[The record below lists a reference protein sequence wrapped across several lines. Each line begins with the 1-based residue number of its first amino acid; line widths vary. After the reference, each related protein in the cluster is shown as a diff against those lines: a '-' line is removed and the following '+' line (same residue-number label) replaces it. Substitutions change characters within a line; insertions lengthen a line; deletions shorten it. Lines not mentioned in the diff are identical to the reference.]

1 MYVYDTLLDCLES
14 GDLTEGEHT
23 LSIHGVNID
32 AEVYVFPDDVH
43 YTESPI
49 LGSETPDQ
57 RMLILIYNGNLTIDE
72 GVVVTPQT
80 RKRGM
85 AIYVKGD
92 CNVFGTISMTARGA
106 KAAGQDVYLYKG
118 KSGRYEFIPEM
129 GEQGGASVKTQYI
142 PEIPTVNGRPGFN
155 ATFRRSTGGGGSGG
169 AMHAGFIPP
178 HIATSGSGSA
188 GTSYS
193 GGTGGGGAYNAK
205 AKDGAPNGGAGGDAS
220 YGFER
225 TSSSG
230 GAGNP
235 GGARN
240 SNRGEAGENGTGG
253 LLIFIVKNQLFID
266 INAVIESNG
275 SKGGSIGGAGGSSG
289 GGSINIIC
297 YALPTNNGTIHA
309 LGGAKAGNGGAGGN
323 GSVSISLIEDNFYFV
338 SQQTG
343 NDGNDGL
350 TPQAALAT
358 IAGAIQKIRGTESSE
373 TLVYV
378 APGIYNERL
387 VVSEGTG
394 EPFRSNFVFFGDTD
408 CLFFSGH
415 NKGQVL
421 IIDQGDEVASINL
434 VEINSFLLGFLE
446 FRNFSLSGNNCDYA
460 IYKNTL
466 GQVIIDN
473 CHITG
478 HNGVYGVDAYNST
491 IFARNY
497 AANKSNLYNCVVIG
511 GVNSVYDSASSGS
524 KLNNSLVFVPD
535 VGVHTNQRTRNSLV
549 YGAKTAYL
557 SDTNTGYSSAICC
570 KDGFGGGSTGTGN
583 RYSCVETGV
592 TTKQTE
598 SPLAL
603 FDVKIKPIAVD
614 ESMFLPKYEL
624 DYEDFKYNAP
634 SIKLKGRSQYKIK
647 ASVQKGSFIKS
658 LWIKSYN
665 TNPELMPYII
675 VKFAGKDR
683 IKEAICSV
691 NWELLSICFDSAFDG
706 VAELVLVTQDPNPES
721 YTLFSDIY

>member
-1 MYVYDTLLDCLES
+1 MEYLFDNSLD
-14 GDLTEGEHT
+14 
-23 LSIHGVNID
+23 
-32 AEVYVFPDDVH
+32 A
-43 YTESPI
+43 
-49 LGSETPDQ
+49 
-57 RMLILIYNGNLTIDE
+57 
-72 GVVVTPQT
+72 
-80 RKRGM
+80 
-85 AIYVKGD
+85 
-92 CNVFGTISMTARGA
+92 
-106 KAAGQDVYLYKG
+106 
-118 KSGRYEFIPEM
+118 KSG
-129 GEQGGASVKTQYI
+129 
-142 PEIPTVNGRPGFN
+142 
-155 ATFRRSTGGGGSGG
+155 STG
-169 AMHAGFIPP
+169 APP
-178 HIATSGSGSA
+178 
-188 GTSYS
+188 TSYWL
-193 GGTGGGGAYNAK
+193 
-205 AKDGAPNGGAGGDAS
+205 
-220 YGFER
+220 
-225 TSSSG
+225 TSST
-230 GAGNP
+230 GNQTLTFDFLNK
-235 GGARN
+235 AR
-240 SNRGEAGENGTGG
+240 
-253 LLIFIVKNQLFID
+253 
-266 INAVIESNG
+266 
-275 SKGGSIGGAGGSSG
+275 
-289 GGSINIIC
+289 
-297 YALPTNNGTIHA
+297 
-309 LGGAKAGNGGAGGN
+309 
-323 GSVSISLIEDNFYFV
+323 ISLIKVYPKARDTDYSQYRVLVSDDKSTWTQLSPWTTGKLDYLLAHEHYLDIFNRYIRFELTREGGWGVLLSEIEFYYSIAEELDKIECFVDSQNGSDN
-338 SQQTG
+338 
-343 NDGNDGL
+343 NDGL
-350 TPQAALAT
+350 
-358 IAGAIQKIRGTESSE
+358 SSE
-373 TLVYV
+373 TAWSTITKATQNMPSADRDTITYV
-378 APGIYNERL
+378 HIAPGTYRERI
-387 VVSEGTG
+387 VIDEEG
-394 EPFRSNFVFFGDTD
+394 
-408 CLFFSGH
+408 
-415 NKGQVL
+415 
-421 IIDQGDEVASINL
+421 
-434 VEINSFLLGFLE
+434 SFLCYRKVIYLGDPNCIHFQNRKQGTIRITGCNENGLSDGLAANLITANALNLFE
-446 FRNFSLSGNNCDYA
+446 IELKNLCLDGVDSGYVVYGSFPFSP
-460 IYKNTL
+460 K
-466 GQVIIDN
+466 IDN

-491 IFARNY
+491 IFARNC